1 MVRGDASEVAPG
13 LFVGSKPAHGRH
25 AIDVIVLAAEEYQPH
40 ATRFPGTEVIHVPL
54 EDVSWRPMRDDEI
67 AAAVTTGNRV
77 ARRLRAGRRVLAS
90 CAMGLNRSALIAAI
104 AMREVYGMSADEII
118 TRIRRARG
126 PWALSNPNFERLLR
140 TVSQMNIGGL
150 DGTVSISGDPTVSIT
165 TPRGEATVTVE
176 IASTPDE
183 IHRGLMF
190 RDHLPPDAGMLFVM
204 GADDAWAFYMLNT
217 RIPLDMI
224 FITRDLTVAGV
235 ISNAEPCTETL
246 RNVGKVSRYV
256 LEVNGGWAAAHQ
268 ITEGAKVRFEGVPL
282 SVHHRAHVP

>member
-1 MVRGDASEVAPG
+1 MSRSEVVSR
-13 LFVGSKPAHGRH
+13 LFVGSKPAPGRH
-25 AIDVIVLAAEEYQPH
+25 DVDTIILAAIEYQPH
-40 ATRFPGTEVIHVPL
+40 ANRFQGSEVIHAPL
-54 EDVSWRPMRDDEI
+54 EDAPTRSMCEQEI
-67 AAAVTTGNRV
+67 LIALETASRV
-77 ARRLRAGRRVLAS
+77 ARRLRAGRRVLVT
-90 CAMGLNRSALIAAI
+90 CALGLNRSALIAAI
-104 AMREVYGMSADEII
+104 AMSEVYGMSGDEII
-118 TRIRRARG
+118 ARLRRARG

-140 TVSQMNIGGL
+140 TVSE
-150 DGTVSISGDPTVSIT
+150 VRSVRISGDPTVSIS

-176 IASTPDE
+176 IVSTPDE

-190 RDHLPPDAGMLFVM
+190 RDHLPRDAGMLFVM

-224 FITRDLTVAGV
+224 FITRDLIVAGI

-268 ITEGAKVRFEGVPL
+268 VTEGAKVRFEGVAL
-282 SVHHRAHVP
+282 SIHHGHHGAHAP